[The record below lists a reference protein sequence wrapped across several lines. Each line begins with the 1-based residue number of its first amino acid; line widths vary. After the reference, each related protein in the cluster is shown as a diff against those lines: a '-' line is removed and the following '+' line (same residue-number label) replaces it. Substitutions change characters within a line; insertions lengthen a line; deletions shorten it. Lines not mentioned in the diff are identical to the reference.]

1 MYKNTKKEALMRIF
15 SIILHN
21 IPFVSSL
28 FLILLQQ
35 KLDKASLEL
44 KQNDSLPSEISFNI
58 NNKTTTIMKK
68 IFTLIALAVMAI
80 APKSAFAQEGI
91 TQTTYWNFDQF
102 QAGNEDVAFDTP
114 VNYGGLYIVGHSAA
128 TAEKPVSASTVAKS
142 LKDVKLGDQ
151 TYQINYGIKL
161 PGAYASKIATKASE
175 ITKDAIAFDAGCA
188 GTLYVYAEGTDKDRG
203 IIVYF
208 NGEEKQRFTSSAKG
222 EQFTASVTNDQAGTY
237 YITTVRAAQI
247 YAVKFV
253 PTNETASTKKITLPE
268 QGVMTFSDVHA
279 WKVPT
284 GLKAYIAGGQKTQ
297 KDETITLALT
307 EVETIPACTGVI
319 LEGKGNESYDLTSTD
334 CGTAMKEDGTK
345 SLVDLNYALR
355 PVISD
360 YTLEKTELAYAGDAT
375 DRKAFHNYILGVKD
389 GKVVFAPTEAGTL
402 AAGKAYYKIRR
413 DQDKLAKAIKED
425 PTAAKAIFFNFGGN
439 GETTGINGIENEA
452 KKNDGIMFNLA
463 GQKVQKSYKGMV
475 IMNGKKFINK

>member
-1 MYKNTKKEALMRIF
+1 
-15 SIILHN
+15 
-21 IPFVSSL
+21 
-28 FLILLQQ
+28 
-35 KLDKASLEL
+35 
-44 KQNDSLPSEISFNI
+44 
-58 NNKTTTIMKK
+58 MKK

-161 PGAYASKIATKASE
+161 PGGNSKTPTKASE

-188 GTLYVYAEGTDKDRG
+188 GTLYVYAEGTDAARG
-203 IIVYF
+203 IVVYF
-208 NGEEKQRFTSSAKG
+208 NGEKKDDFTSSTKG
-222 EQFTASVTNDQAGTY
+222 EQFTASVNNDQAGTY
-237 YITTVRAAQI
+237 YITAVKAAQI

-360 YTLEKTELAYAGDAT
+360 YTLEKTELDYTGDKST
-375 DRKAFHNYILGVKD
+375 DSKFFHNYILGVKD
-389 GKVVFAPTEAGTL
+389 GKAVFAPTEAGTL
-402 AAGKAYYKIRR
+402 SAGKAYYKVRR
-413 DQDKLAKAIKED
+413 DQDKLAKAIKENSA
-425 PTAAKAIFFNFGGN
+425 TAKVIFFNFGGN

>member
-1 MYKNTKKEALMRIF
+1 
-15 SIILHN
+15 
-21 IPFVSSL
+21 
-28 FLILLQQ
+28 
-35 KLDKASLEL
+35 
-44 KQNDSLPSEISFNI
+44 
-58 NNKTTTIMKK
+58 MKK

-102 QAGNEDVAFDTP
+102 QAGNENVAFNTP
-114 VNYGGLYIVGHSAA
+114 VNYGGLYIVGHAEATAA
-128 TAEKPVSASTVAKS
+128 TTVAKS

-161 PGAYASKIATKASE
+161 PGAYTSKIATKASE

-188 GTLYVYAEGTDKDRG
+188 GTLYVYAEGTDAARG

-208 NGEEKQRFTSSAKG
+208 NGEKKDEFTNPTKG
-222 EQFTASVTNDQAGTY
+222 EKFTASVTNDQAGTY

-334 CGTAMKEDGTK
+334 CGTAMREDGTK
-345 SLVDLNYALR
+345 SLVDMNYGLR
-355 PVISD
+355 PVISN
-360 YTLEKTELAYAGDAT
+360 YTLEKTELGYTGDKNT
-375 DRKAFHNYILGVKD
+375 DSKFFHNYILASKD
-389 GKVVFAPTEAGTL
+389 GKAVFAPTEAGTL

-413 DQDKLAKAIKED
+413 DQDKLAKAIKEN
-425 PTAAKAIFFNFGGN
+425 PAAAKAIFFNFGGN

>member
-1 MYKNTKKEALMRIF
+1 MYKSTKKEAPMRIF

-35 KLDKASLEL
+35 KLDKASLEA
-44 KQNDSLPSEISFNI
+44 KTNDSLPSEISFNI

-102 QAGNEDVAFDTP
+102 QAGNENVAFNTP
-114 VNYGGLYIVGHSAA
+114 VNYGGLYIVGHAEATAA
-128 TAEKPVSASTVAKS
+128 TTVAKS

-161 PGAYASKIATKASE
+161 PGAYTSKIATKASE

-188 GTLYVYAEGTDKDRG
+188 GTLYVYAEGTDAARG

-208 NGEEKQRFTSSAKG
+208 NGEKKDEFTNPTKG
-222 EQFTASVTNDQAGTY
+222 EQFTASVNNDQAGTY

-284 GLKAYIAGGQKTQ
+284 GLKAYIAGVQKTQ

-334 CGTAMKEDGTK
+334 CGTAMKEDGSK
-345 SLVDLNYALR
+345 SLVDMNYGLR
-355 PVISD
+355 PVISN
-360 YTLEKTELAYAGDAT
+360 YTLEKTELGYTGDKNT
-375 DRKAFHNYILGVKD
+375 DSKFFHNYILASKD
-389 GKVVFAPTEAGTL
+389 GKSVFAPTDAGTL
-402 AAGKAYYKIRR
+402 SAGKAYYRIRR
-413 DQDKLAKAIKED
+413 DQDKLAKAIKEN
-425 PTAAKAIFFNFGGN
+425 PAAAKAIFFNFGGN

>member
-1 MYKNTKKEALMRIF
+1 
-15 SIILHN
+15 
-21 IPFVSSL
+21 
-28 FLILLQQ
+28 
-35 KLDKASLEL
+35 
-44 KQNDSLPSEISFNI
+44 
-58 NNKTTTIMKK
+58 MKK

-161 PGAYASKIATKASE
+161 PGGYKKTPTKASE

-188 GTLYVYAEGTDKDRG
+188 GTLYVYAEGTDAARG
-203 IIVYF
+203 IVVYF
-208 NGEEKQRFTSSAKG
+208 NGEKKDDFTSSTKG

-237 YITTVRAAQI
+237 YITTVKAAQI

-253 PTNETASTKKITLPE
+253 PTSETASTKKITLPE

-279 WKVPT
+279 WTVPA
-284 GLKAYIAGGQKTQ
+284 GLKAYIAGGQKNQ

-307 EVETIPACTGVI
+307 EVKTIPACTGVI
-319 LEGKGNESYDLTSTD
+319 LEGKGGESYELKSTD
-334 CGTAMKEDGTK
+334 CGTAMKEDGSK

-355 PVISD
+355 PVISA
-360 YTLEKTELAYAGDAT
+360 YTLEKTELAWTGDKAT
-375 DRKAFHNYILGVKD
+375 DSKSFHNYILGVKD
-389 GKVVFAPTEAGTL
+389 GKAVFAPTEAGTL
-402 AAGKAYYKIRR
+402 AAGKAYYRIRR
-413 DQDKLAKAIKED
+413 DQDKLAKAIKEN
-425 PTAAKAIFFNFGGN
+425 PAAAKAIFFNFGGN

>member
-1 MYKNTKKEALMRIF
+1 
-15 SIILHN
+15 
-21 IPFVSSL
+21 
-28 FLILLQQ
+28 
-35 KLDKASLEL
+35 
-44 KQNDSLPSEISFNI
+44 
-58 NNKTTTIMKK
+58 MKK

-80 APKSAFAQEGI
+80 TPKSAFAQEGI

-102 QAGNEDVAFDTP
+102 QAGNENIAFSGTP
-114 VNYGGLYIVGHSAA
+114 VNYGGLYIVGH
-128 TAEKPVSASTVAKS
+128 TPEKAVTTVVKG

-161 PGAYASKIATKASE
+161 PGGYNKTPTKASE

-188 GTLYVYAEGTDKDRG
+188 GTLYVYAEGTAADRG

-208 NGEEKQRFTSSAKG
+208 NGKEKDTFKSAAKG

-237 YITTVRAAQI
+237 YITAISAAQI

-253 PTNETASTKKITLPE
+253 PTNETASTKNIKMPE

-279 WKVPT
+279 WTVPA
-284 GLKAYIAGGQKTQ
+284 GLKAYIAGGQKENQ
-297 KDETITLALT
+297 KDGTITLSLT
-307 EVETIPACTGVI
+307 QVETIPACTGVI
-319 LEGKGNESYDLTSTD
+319 LEGKGGESYDLTSTD
-334 CGTAMKEDGTK
+334 CGTAMKEDDTK

-360 YTLEKTELAYAGDAT
+360 YTLEKTELAYT
-375 DRKAFHNYILGVKD
+375 DDKNTDSKFFHNYILGVKD
-389 GKVVFAPTEAGTL
+389 GKAVFAPTEAGTL
-402 AAGKAYYKIRR
+402 AAGKAYYRIRR
-413 DQDKLAKAIKED
+413 DQDKLAKAIKD
-425 PTAAKAIFFNFGGN
+425 GTAAAKVIFFSLGGN
-439 GETTGINGIENEA
+439 GDTTGINGIENEA

>member
-161 PGAYASKIATKASE
+161 PGGYNKTPTKASD

-188 GTLYVYAEGTDKDRG
+188 GTLYVYAEGTDAARG
-203 IIVYF
+203 IVVYF
-208 NGEEKQRFTSSAKG
+208 NGEKKDDFTSSTKG
-222 EQFTASVTNDQAGTY
+222 EQFTASVNNDQAGTY
-237 YITTVRAAQI
+237 YITAVKAAQI

-360 YTLEKTELAYAGDAT
+360 YTLEKTELAYADDAT
-375 DRKAFHNYILGVKD
+375 DKKAFHNYILGVKD

-413 DQDKLAKAIKED
+413 DQDKLAKAIKEN
-425 PTAAKAIFFNFGGN
+425 PAAAKAIFFNFGGN

>member
-161 PGAYASKIATKASE
+161 PGGNSKTPTKASE

-188 GTLYVYAEGTDKDRG
+188 GTLYVYAEGTDADRG

-208 NGEEKQRFTSSAKG
+208 NGEEKQTFKSAAKG
-222 EQFTASVTNDQAGTY
+222 EQFTASVNNDQAGTY
-237 YITTVRAAQI
+237 YITAVKAAQI

-284 GLKAYIAGGQKTQ
+284 GLKAYIAGVQKTQ
-297 KDETITLALT
+297 KDKTITLALT

-334 CGTAMKEDGTK
+334 CGTAMKEDGSK

-375 DRKAFHNYILGVKD
+375 DKKAFHNYILGVKD
-389 GKVVFAPTEAGTL
+389 GKAVFAPTEAGTL

-413 DQDKLAKAIKED
+413 DQDKLAKAIKEN
-425 PTAAKAIFFNFGGN
+425 PAAAKAIFFNFGGN

>member
-1 MYKNTKKEALMRIF
+1 MYKSTKKKALMRIF

-161 PGAYASKIATKASE
+161 PGGYNKTPTKASD

-188 GTLYVYAEGTDKDRG
+188 GTLYVYAEGTDAARG

-208 NGEEKQRFTSSAKG
+208 NGEEKQKITSTAKG
-222 EQFTASVTNDQAGTY
+222 EQFTASVNNDQAGTY
-237 YITTVRAAQI
+237 YITAVKAAQI

-284 GLKAYIAGGQKTQ
+284 GLKAYIAGVQKTQ

-375 DRKAFHNYILGVKD
+375 DKKAFHNYILGVKD

>member
-1 MYKNTKKEALMRIF
+1 MYKSTKKEAPMRIF

-35 KLDKASLEL
+35 KLDKASLEA
-44 KQNDSLPSEISFNI
+44 KTNDSLPSEISFNI

-102 QAGNEDVAFDTP
+102 QAGNENVAFNTP
-114 VNYGGLYIVGHSAA
+114 VNYGGLYIVGHAEATAA
-128 TAEKPVSASTVAKS
+128 TTVAKS

-161 PGAYASKIATKASE
+161 PGAYTSKIATKASE

-188 GTLYVYAEGTDKDRG
+188 GTLYVYAEGTDAARG

-208 NGEEKQRFTSSAKG
+208 NGEKKDEFTNPTKG
-222 EQFTASVTNDQAGTY
+222 EQFTASVNNDQAGTY

-284 GLKAYIAGGQKTQ
+284 GLKAYIAGVQKTQ

-334 CGTAMKEDGTK
+334 CGTAMKEDGSK

-375 DRKAFHNYILGVKD
+375 DKKAFHNYILGVKD
-389 GKVVFAPTEAGTL
+389 GKAVFAPTEAGTL

-413 DQDKLAKAIKED
+413 DQDKLAKAIKEN
-425 PTAAKAIFFNFGGN
+425 PAAAKAIFFNFGGN

>member
-161 PGAYASKIATKASE
+161 PGGYNKTPTKASD

-375 DRKAFHNYILGVKD
+375 DKKAFHNYILGVKD

>member
-161 PGAYASKIATKASE
+161 PGGYNKTPTKASD

-188 GTLYVYAEGTDKDRG
+188 GTLYVYAEGTDAARG

-208 NGEEKQRFTSSAKG
+208 NGEEKQKITSTAKG
-222 EQFTASVTNDQAGTY
+222 EQFTASVNNDQAGTY
-237 YITTVRAAQI
+237 YITAVKAAQI

-284 GLKAYIAGGQKTQ
+284 GLKAYIAGVQKTQ

-307 EVETIPACTGVI
+307 EFETIPACTGVI

-334 CGTAMKEDGTK
+334 CGTAMKEDGSK

-375 DRKAFHNYILGVKD
+375 DKKAFHNYILGVKD

-413 DQDKLAKAIKED
+413 DQDKLAMAIKED

>member
-1 MYKNTKKEALMRIF
+1 
-15 SIILHN
+15 
-21 IPFVSSL
+21 
-28 FLILLQQ
+28 
-35 KLDKASLEL
+35 
-44 KQNDSLPSEISFNI
+44 
-58 NNKTTTIMKK
+58 MKK
-68 IFTLIALAVMAI
+68 IFTLIALAAMAI
-80 APKSAFAQEGI
+80 TPKSAFAQEGI

-128 TAEKPVSASTVAKS
+128 TAEKPAVSASTVAKS

-161 PGAYASKIATKASE
+161 PGGYNKTPTKASE
-175 ITKDAIAFDAGCA
+175 ITKDAIAFDAVCA
-188 GTLYVYAEGTDKDRG
+188 GTLYVYAEGTAVERG
-203 IIVYF
+203 IVVYF
-208 NGEEKQRFTSSAKG
+208 NGEKKEEITSKAKG

-237 YITTVRAAQI
+237 YITAVKAAQI

-279 WKVPT
+279 WTVPA
-284 GLKAYIAGGQKTQ
+284 GLKAYIAGSQKTQ
-297 KDETITLALT
+297 KDGTITLSLT
-307 EVETIPACTGVI
+307 QVETIPACTGVI
-319 LEGKGNESYDLTSTD
+319 LEGKGGESYELTSTD
-334 CGTAMKEDGTK
+334 CGTAMKEDGSK
-345 SLVDLNYALR
+345 SLVDVNYALR

-360 YTLEKTELAYAGDAT
+360 YSLEKTELTFDAT
-375 DRKAFHNYILGVKD
+375 DKKSFHNYILGVKD
-389 GKVVFAPTEAGTL
+389 GNAVFAPTEAGTL
-402 AAGKAYYKIRR
+402 AAGKAYYRIRR
-413 DQDKLAKAIKED
+413 DQDKLAKAIKD
-425 PTAAKAIFFNFGGN
+425 GTAAAKVIFFSIGGN

>member
-1 MYKNTKKEALMRIF
+1 
-15 SIILHN
+15 
-21 IPFVSSL
+21 
-28 FLILLQQ
+28 
-35 KLDKASLEL
+35 
-44 KQNDSLPSEISFNI
+44 
-58 NNKTTTIMKK
+58 MKK

-114 VNYGGLYIVGHSAA
+114 VNYGGLYIVGH
-128 TAEKPVSASTVAKS
+128 TAEKAVTTVVKG
-142 LKDVKLGDQ
+142 LDDVKLGDQ
-151 TYQINYGIKL
+151 TYQINYGLKF
-161 PGAYASKIATKASE
+161 PGAYTSKIATKASE

-188 GTLYVYAEGTDKDRG
+188 GTLYVYAEGTDANRG
-203 IIVYF
+203 IVVYF
-208 NGEEKQRFTSSAKG
+208 NGEEKQTFTSTAKG
-222 EQFTASVTNDQAGTY
+222 EQFAAKVTNDQAGTY
-237 YITTVRAAQI
+237 YITTVKAAQI

-279 WKVPT
+279 WKVPA

-297 KDETITLALT
+297 KDGTITLSLT
-307 EVETIPACTGVI
+307 QVETIPACTGVI
-319 LEGKGNESYDLTSTD
+319 LEGKGNESYELTSTD
-334 CGTAMKEDGTK
+334 CGTAMKEDGSK

-355 PVISD
+355 PVISA
-360 YTLEKTELAYAGDAT
+360 YSLEKTELTFAGDAT
-375 DRKAFHNYILGVKD
+375 DKKSFHNYILGVKE
-389 GKVVFAPTEAGTL
+389 GKAVFAPTEAGTL
-402 AAGKAYYKIRR
+402 AAGKAYYRIRR
-413 DQDKLAKAIKED
+413 DQDKLAKAIKEN
-425 PTAAKAIFFNFGGN
+425 PAAAKAIFFNFGGN

>member
-1 MYKNTKKEALMRIF
+1 
-15 SIILHN
+15 
-21 IPFVSSL
+21 
-28 FLILLQQ
+28 
-35 KLDKASLEL
+35 
-44 KQNDSLPSEISFNI
+44 
-58 NNKTTTIMKK
+58 MKK

-102 QAGNEDVAFDTP
+102 QAGNENVALSGTP
-114 VNYGGLYIVGHSAA
+114 VNYGGLYIVGHAADKAA
-128 TAEKPVSASTVAKS
+128 TIVAKG
-142 LKDVKLGDQ
+142 LDNVELGNK
-151 TYQINYGIKL
+151 TYQINYGLKF
-161 PGAYASKIATKASE
+161 PGAYTSKIATKASE

-188 GTLYVYAEGTDKDRG
+188 GTLYVYAEGTEANRG

-208 NGEEKQRFTSSAKG
+208 NGEKKQEFTSAAKG
-222 EQFTASVTNDQAGTY
+222 EQFTASVKNDQAGTY
-237 YITTVRAAQI
+237 YITTVKAAQI

-268 QGVMTFSDVHA
+268 QGIMTFSDVHA
-279 WKVPT
+279 WKVPA

-297 KDETITLALT
+297 KDGTITLALT
-307 EVETIPACTGVI
+307 QVETIPACTGVI
-319 LEGKGNESYDLTSTD
+319 LEGKGGESYDLTSTD
-334 CGTAMKEDGTK
+334 YGTAMKEDGSK

-360 YTLEKTELAYAGDAT
+360 YSLEKTELTFDAT
-375 DRKAFHNYILGVKD
+375 DKKSFHNYILGVKD
-389 GKVVFAPTEAGTL
+389 GKAVFAPTEAGTI
-402 AAGKAYYKIRR
+402 AAGKAYYRIRR
-413 DQDKLAKAIKED
+413 DQDKLAKAIKEN
-425 PTAAKAIFFNFGGN
+425 PAAAKAIFFNFGGN

>member
-102 QAGNEDVAFDTP
+102 QAGNENVAFNTP
-114 VNYGGLYIVGHSAA
+114 VNYGGLYIVGHAEATAA
-128 TAEKPVSASTVAKS
+128 TTVAKS

-161 PGAYASKIATKASE
+161 PGAYTSKIATKASE

-188 GTLYVYAEGTDKDRG
+188 GTLYVYAEGTDAARG

-208 NGEEKQRFTSSAKG
+208 NGEKKDEFTNPTKG
-222 EQFTASVTNDQAGTY
+222 EQFTASVNNDQAGTY

-284 GLKAYIAGGQKTQ
+284 GLKAYIAGVQKTQ

-334 CGTAMKEDGTK
+334 CGTAMKEDGSK

-375 DRKAFHNYILGVKD
+375 DKKAFHNYILGVKD
-389 GKVVFAPTEAGTL
+389 GKAVFAPTEAGTL

-413 DQDKLAKAIKED
+413 DQDKLAKAIKEN
-425 PTAAKAIFFNFGGN
+425 PAAAKAIFFNFGGN

>member
-1 MYKNTKKEALMRIF
+1 
-15 SIILHN
+15 
-21 IPFVSSL
+21 
-28 FLILLQQ
+28 
-35 KLDKASLEL
+35 
-44 KQNDSLPSEISFNI
+44 
-58 NNKTTTIMKK
+58 MKK

-80 APKSAFAQEGI
+80 TPKSAFAQEGI

-114 VNYGGLYIVGHSAA
+114 INYGGLYIVGHKETTAA
-128 TAEKPVSASTVAKS
+128 TSVAKS

-161 PGAYASKIATKASE
+161 PGGFTSNIATKASE

-188 GTLYVYAEGTDKDRG
+188 GTLYVYAEGTDAARG

-208 NGEEKQRFTSSAKG
+208 NGEEKQKFTSATKG

-237 YITTVRAAQI
+237 YITTVKAAQI

-253 PTNETASTKKITLPE
+253 PTNKTASTKKITLPE

-279 WKVPT
+279 WTVPA
-284 GLKAYIAGGQKTQ
+284 GLKAYIAGTQKTQ
-297 KDETITLALT
+297 KDGTITLSLT
-307 EVETIPACTGVI
+307 QVETIPACTGVI
-319 LEGKGNESYDLTSTD
+319 LEGKGGESYDLTSTD
-334 CGTAMKEDGTK
+334 CGTAMKEDGLK

-355 PVISD
+355 PVISE
-360 YTLEKTELAYAGDAT
+360 YTLEKTELDWTGDKTT
-375 DRKAFHNYILGVKD
+375 DSKSFHNYILGVKD
-389 GKVVFAPTEAGTL
+389 GKAVFAPTEAGKL
-402 AAGKAYYKIRR
+402 AAGKAYYRIRR
-413 DQDKLAKAIKED
+413 DQDKLAKAIKEN
-425 PTAAKAIFFNFGGN
+425 PAAAKAIFFNFGGN

>member
-1 MYKNTKKEALMRIF
+1 
-15 SIILHN
+15 
-21 IPFVSSL
+21 
-28 FLILLQQ
+28 
-35 KLDKASLEL
+35 
-44 KQNDSLPSEISFNI
+44 
-58 NNKTTTIMKK
+58 MKK

-80 APKSAFAQEGI
+80 TPKSAFAQEGI

-102 QAGNEDVAFDTP
+102 QAGNENVAFSETP
-114 VNYGGLYIVGHSAA
+114 VNYGGLYIVGHTAA
-128 TAEKPVSASTVAKS
+128 TVEKPASASTVAKS

-161 PGAYASKIATKASE
+161 PGANTKVIATKASE

-188 GTLYVYAEGTDKDRG
+188 GTLYVYAEGTAVDRG
-203 IIVYF
+203 IVVYF
-208 NGEEKQRFTSSAKG
+208 NGEKKDEFTSKTKG
-222 EQFTASVTNDQAGTY
+222 EQFTADVTNDKAGTY
-237 YITTVRAAQI
+237 YITTIGAAQI

-279 WKVPT
+279 WTVPE
-284 GLKAYIAGGQKTQ
+284 GLKAYIAGVQKKQ
-297 KDETITLALT
+297 KDGTFTLSLT
-307 EVETIPACTGVI
+307 EVKTIPACTGVI
-319 LEGKGNESYDLTSTD
+319 LEGKGGKSYELTSTD
-334 CGTAMKEDGTK
+334 CGTAMKENGTK

-360 YTLEKTELAYAGDAT
+360 YTLAKTELAFAGDTT
-375 DRKAFHNYILGVKD
+375 DKDFFHNYILGVKD
-389 GKVVFAPTEAGTL
+389 GKAVFAPTEAGTL
-402 AAGKAYYKIRR
+402 AAGKAYYRIRR
-413 DQDKLAKAIKED
+413 DQDKLAKAIKEA
-425 PTAAKAIFFNFGGN
+425 PTAAKVIFFSLGGN
-439 GETTGINGIENEA
+439 GDTTGINGIENEA

>member
-161 PGAYASKIATKASE
+161 PGGYNKTPTKASD

-188 GTLYVYAEGTDKDRG
+188 GTLYVYAEGTDAARG

-208 NGEEKQRFTSSAKG
+208 NGEEKQKITSTAKG
-222 EQFTASVTNDQAGTY
+222 EQFTASVNNDQAGTY
-237 YITTVRAAQI
+237 YITAVKAAQI

-284 GLKAYIAGGQKTQ
+284 GLKAYIAGVQKTQ

-360 YTLEKTELAYAGDAT
+360 YTLEKTELAYADDAT
-375 DRKAFHNYILGVKD
+375 DKKAFHNYILGVKD

>member
-102 QAGNEDVAFDTP
+102 QAGNENVAFNTP
-114 VNYGGLYIVGHSAA
+114 VNYGGLYIVGHAEATAA
-128 TAEKPVSASTVAKS
+128 TTVAKS

-161 PGAYASKIATKASE
+161 PGAYTSKIATKASE

-188 GTLYVYAEGTDKDRG
+188 GTLYVYAEGTDAARG

-208 NGEEKQRFTSSAKG
+208 NGEKKDEFTNPTKG
-222 EQFTASVTNDQAGTY
+222 EQFTASVNNDQAGTY

-334 CGTAMKEDGTK
+334 CGTAMKEDGSK

-375 DRKAFHNYILGVKD
+375 DKKAFHNYILGVKD
-389 GKVVFAPTEAGTL
+389 GKAVFAPTEAGTL

-413 DQDKLAKAIKED
+413 DQDKLAKAIKEN
-425 PTAAKAIFFNFGGN
+425 PAAAKAIFFNFGGN

>member
-1 MYKNTKKEALMRIF
+1 
-15 SIILHN
+15 
-21 IPFVSSL
+21 
-28 FLILLQQ
+28 
-35 KLDKASLEL
+35 
-44 KQNDSLPSEISFNI
+44 
-58 NNKTTTIMKK
+58 MKK

-102 QAGNEDVAFDTP
+102 QAGNENVAFDTP

-161 PGAYASKIATKASE
+161 PGGYNKTPTKASD

-188 GTLYVYAEGTDKDRG
+188 GTLYVYAEGTDAARG

-208 NGEEKQRFTSSAKG
+208 NGEEKQKITSTAKG
-222 EQFTASVTNDQAGTY
+222 EQFTASVNNDQAGTY
-237 YITTVRAAQI
+237 YITAVKAAQI

-284 GLKAYIAGGQKTQ
+284 GLKAYIAGVQKTQ

-360 YTLEKTELAYAGDAT
+360 YTLEKTELDYTGDKST
-375 DRKAFHNYILGVKD
+375 NSKFFHNYILGVKD
-389 GKVVFAPTEAGTL
+389 GKAVFAPTEAGTL

>member
-1 MYKNTKKEALMRIF
+1 
-15 SIILHN
+15 
-21 IPFVSSL
+21 
-28 FLILLQQ
+28 
-35 KLDKASLEL
+35 
-44 KQNDSLPSEISFNI
+44 
-58 NNKTTTIMKK
+58 MKK
-68 IFTLIALAVMAI
+68 TFTLIALAVMAI
-80 APKSAFAQEGI
+80 TPKSAFAQEGI

-102 QAGNEDVAFDTP
+102 QAGNENVALSGKP
-114 VNYGGLYIVGHSAA
+114 VNYGGLYIVGHKETTAA
-128 TAEKPVSASTVAKS
+128 TSVAKS

-161 PGAYASKIATKASE
+161 PGGYTTKIALKASE

-188 GTLYVYAEGTDKDRG
+188 GTLYVYAEGTEADRG

-208 NGEEKQRFTSSAKG
+208 NGEKKQEFTSAAKG

-253 PTNETASTKKITLPE
+253 PTSETASTKKITLPE

-279 WKVPT
+279 WTVPA

-297 KDETITLALT
+297 KDGTITLSLT
-307 EVETIPACTGVI
+307 QVETIPACTGVI
-319 LEGKGNESYDLTSTD
+319 LEGKGGESYELTSTD

-360 YTLEKTELAYAGDAT
+360 YTLEKTELAYTGDKNT
-375 DRKAFHNYILGVKD
+375 DSKSFHNYILGVKD
-389 GKVVFAPTEAGTL
+389 GKAVFAPTEAGTL
-402 AAGKAYYKIRR
+402 AAGKAYYRIRR
-413 DQDKLAKAIKED
+413 DQDKLAKAIKD
-425 PTAAKAIFFNFGGN
+425 GTAAAKVIFFSIGGN

-475 IMNGKKFINK
+475 IMNGKKFIKK

>member
-1 MYKNTKKEALMRIF
+1 MYKSTKKEAPMRIF

-35 KLDKASLEL
+35 KLDKASLEA
-44 KQNDSLPSEISFNI
+44 KTNDSLPSEISFNI

-161 PGAYASKIATKASE
+161 PGGYNKTPTKASD

-279 WKVPT
+279 WKVPA

-297 KDETITLALT
+297 KDGTITLALT
-307 EVETIPACTGVI
+307 AVETIPACTGVI

-334 CGTAMKEDGTK
+334 CGTAMKEDGSK

-375 DRKAFHNYILGVKD
+375 DKKAFHNYILGVKD
-389 GKVVFAPTEAGTL
+389 GKAVFAPTEAGTL

>member
-161 PGAYASKIATKASE
+161 PGGYNKTPTKASD

-208 NGEEKQRFTSSAKG
+208 NGEEKQTFKSAAKG
-222 EQFTASVTNDQAGTY
+222 EQFTASVNNDQAGTY
-237 YITTVRAAQI
+237 YITAVKAAQI

-334 CGTAMKEDGTK
+334 CGTAMKEDGSK

-360 YTLEKTELAYAGDAT
+360 YTLEKTELAYAGDTT
-375 DRKAFHNYILGVKD
+375 DKKAFHNYILGVKD

-413 DQDKLAKAIKED
+413 DQDKLAMAIKED

>member
-1 MYKNTKKEALMRIF
+1 
-15 SIILHN
+15 
-21 IPFVSSL
+21 
-28 FLILLQQ
+28 
-35 KLDKASLEL
+35 
-44 KQNDSLPSEISFNI
+44 
-58 NNKTTTIMKK
+58 MKK

-80 APKSAFAQEGI
+80 TPKAAFAQEGI

-102 QAGNEDVAFDTP
+102 QAGNEDVAFDKP

-161 PGAYASKIATKASE
+161 PGGYNKTPTKASD

-188 GTLYVYAEGTDKDRG
+188 GTLYVYAEGTDANRG

-208 NGEEKQRFTSSAKG
+208 NGEEKQKFTSAAKG
-222 EQFTASVTNDQAGTY
+222 EQFTACVTNEQAGTY
-237 YITTVRAAQI
+237 YITTVKAAQI

-253 PTNETASTKKITLPE
+253 PTSETTSSKSITLPE
-268 QGVMTFSDVHA
+268 QGVITFSDVHA
-279 WKVPT
+279 WTVPA
-284 GLKAYIAGGQKTQ
+284 GLKAYIAGGQKPQ
-297 KDETITLALT
+297 KDGTITLSLT

-319 LEGKGNESYDLTSTD
+319 LEGIGGKSYELTSTD
-334 CGTAMKEDGTK
+334 CGTAMKEDGSK

-360 YTLEKTELAYAGDAT
+360 YNLEKTELDYTGDKTT
-375 DRKAFHNYILGVKD
+375 DSKIFHNYILGVKD
-389 GKVVFAPTEAGTL
+389 GKAVFAPTDAGTL
-402 AAGKAYYKIRR
+402 AAGKAYYRIRR
-413 DQDKLAKAIKED
+413 DQDKLAKAIKESPD
-425 PTAAKAIFFNFGGN
+425 ATKVIFFNPDSN
-439 GETTGINGIENEA
+439 GDTTGINGIENEA
-452 KKNDGIMFNLA
+452 KKNDDIMFNLA

>member
-1 MYKNTKKEALMRIF
+1 
-15 SIILHN
+15 
-21 IPFVSSL
+21 
-28 FLILLQQ
+28 
-35 KLDKASLEL
+35 
-44 KQNDSLPSEISFNI
+44 
-58 NNKTTTIMKK
+58 MKK
-68 IFTLIALAVMAI
+68 IFTLIALAAMAI
-80 APKSAFAQEGI
+80 TPKAAFAQEGI

-114 VNYGGLYIVGHSAA
+114 VNYGGLYIVGHKETTAA
-128 TAEKPVSASTVAKS
+128 TSVAKS

-161 PGAYASKIATKASE
+161 PGGFTSNIATKASE

-188 GTLYVYAEGTDKDRG
+188 GTLYVYAEGTDAARG

-208 NGEEKQRFTSSAKG
+208 NGEEKQKFTSATKG

-237 YITTVRAAQI
+237 YITAVKAAQI
-247 YAVKFV
+247 YAVKFI
-253 PTNETASTKKITLPE
+253 PTSKTASTKKITLPE

-279 WKVPT
+279 WTVPA

-297 KDETITLALT
+297 KDGTITLSLT
-307 EVETIPACTGVI
+307 QVETIPACTGVI
-319 LEGKGNESYDLTSTD
+319 LEGKGGESYELKSTD

-355 PVISD
+355 PVISE
-360 YTLEKTELAYAGDAT
+360 YTLNKTELAYTGVKDT
-375 DRKAFHNYILGVKD
+375 DSKFFHNYILGVKD
-389 GKVVFAPTEAGTL
+389 GKAVFAPTEAGTL
-402 AAGKAYYKIRR
+402 AAGKAYYRIRR
-413 DQDKLAKAIKED
+413 DQDKLAKAIKD
-425 PTAAKAIFFNFGGN
+425 GTAAAKVIFFSIGGN

>member
-1 MYKNTKKEALMRIF
+1 
-15 SIILHN
+15 
-21 IPFVSSL
+21 
-28 FLILLQQ
+28 
-35 KLDKASLEL
+35 
-44 KQNDSLPSEISFNI
+44 
-58 NNKTTTIMKK
+58 MKR

-114 VNYGGLYIVGHSAA
+114 VNYGGLYIVGH
-128 TAEKPVSASTVAKS
+128 TAEKAVTTVVKG
-142 LKDVKLGDQ
+142 LDDVKLGDQ
-151 TYQINYGIKL
+151 TYQINYGLKF
-161 PGAYASKIATKASE
+161 PGAYTSKIATKASE

-188 GTLYVYAEGTDKDRG
+188 GTLYVFAEGTDANRG

-208 NGEEKQRFTSSAKG
+208 NGEEKQKFTSATKG
-222 EQFTASVTNDQAGTY
+222 EQFTASVTNEQAGTY
-237 YITTVRAAQI
+237 YITTVKAAQI

-253 PTNETASTKKITLPE
+253 PTSKTTSTKSITLPE
-268 QGVMTFSDVHA
+268 QGVITFSDVHA
-279 WKVPT
+279 WTVPA

-297 KDETITLALT
+297 KDGTITLSLT

-319 LEGKGNESYDLTSTD
+319 LEGKGNESYELTSTD
-334 CGTAMKEDGTK
+334 CGTAMKEDGSK

-360 YTLEKTELAYAGDAT
+360 YSLKKTELTFAGDAT
-375 DRKAFHNYILGVKD
+375 DKKSFHNYILGVKD
-389 GKVVFAPTEAGTL
+389 GKTVFAPTDAGTR
-402 AAGKAYYKIRR
+402 ATGKAYYRIRR
-413 DQDKLAKAIKED
+413 DQDKLAKAIKEN
-425 PTAAKAIFFNFGGN
+425 PAAAKVIFFSIGGN

>member
-35 KLDKASLEL
+35 KLDKASLEA
-44 KQNDSLPSEISFNI
+44 KTNDSLPSEISFNI

-102 QAGNEDVAFDTP
+102 QAGNENVAFNTP
-114 VNYGGLYIVGHSAA
+114 VNYGGLYIVGHAEATAA
-128 TAEKPVSASTVAKS
+128 TTVAKS

-161 PGAYASKIATKASE
+161 PGAYTSKIATKASE

-188 GTLYVYAEGTDKDRG
+188 GTLYVYAEGTDAARG

-208 NGEEKQRFTSSAKG
+208 NGEKKDEFTNPTKG
-222 EQFTASVTNDQAGTY
+222 EQFTASVNNDQAGTY

-334 CGTAMKEDGTK
+334 CGTAMKEDGSK

-375 DRKAFHNYILGVKD
+375 DKKAFHNYILGVKD
-389 GKVVFAPTEAGTL
+389 GKAVFAPTEAGTL

-413 DQDKLAKAIKED
+413 DQDKLAMAIKEN
-425 PTAAKAIFFNFGGN
+425 PAAAKAIFFNFGGN

>member
-1 MYKNTKKEALMRIF
+1 
-15 SIILHN
+15 
-21 IPFVSSL
+21 
-28 FLILLQQ
+28 
-35 KLDKASLEL
+35 
-44 KQNDSLPSEISFNI
+44 
-58 NNKTTTIMKK
+58 MKK
-68 IFTLIALAVMAI
+68 FFTLIALAVMAI

-114 VNYGGLYIVGHSAA
+114 VNYGGLYIAGH
-128 TAEKPVSASTVAKS
+128 TAEKAATIVAKG
-142 LKDVKLGDQ
+142 LDNVELGNR
-151 TYQINYGIKL
+151 TYQINYGIKF
-161 PGAYASKIATKASE
+161 PGAYTSKIATKASE

-188 GTLYVYAEGTDKDRG
+188 GTLYVYAEGTEANRG
-203 IIVYF
+203 IVVYF
-208 NGEEKQRFTSSAKG
+208 NGEKKQEFTSAAKG
-222 EQFTASVTNDQAGTY
+222 EQFTASVNNEQAGTY
-237 YITTVRAAQI
+237 YITTVKAAQI

-279 WKVPT
+279 WTVPA
-284 GLKAYIAGGQKTQ
+284 GLNAYIAGGQKTQ
-297 KDETITLALT
+297 KDGTITLSLT
-307 EVETIPACTGVI
+307 QVETIPACTGVI
-319 LEGKGNESYDLTSTD
+319 LEGKGGESYDLTSTD
-334 CGTAMKEDGTK
+334 CGTAMKEDGSK

-360 YTLEKTELAYAGDAT
+360 YSLEKTELTFAGDAT
-375 DRKAFHNYILGVKD
+375 DKKSFHNYILGVKD
-389 GKVVFAPTEAGTL
+389 GKAVFAPTEAGTL
-402 AAGKAYYKIRR
+402 AAGKAYYRIRR
-413 DQDKLAKAIKED
+413 DQDKLAKAVKEN
-425 PTAAKAIFFNFGGN
+425 PAAAKVIFFSIGGN

>member
-1 MYKNTKKEALMRIF
+1 
-15 SIILHN
+15 
-21 IPFVSSL
+21 
-28 FLILLQQ
+28 
-35 KLDKASLEL
+35 
-44 KQNDSLPSEISFNI
+44 
-58 NNKTTTIMKK
+58 MKK
-68 IFTLIALAVMAI
+68 IFTLIALAAMAI
-80 APKSAFAQEGI
+80 TPKAAFAQEGI

-128 TAEKPVSASTVAKS
+128 TAEKPISASTVAKS

-161 PGAYASKIATKASE
+161 PGGYNKTPTKASE

-188 GTLYVYAEGTDKDRG
+188 GTLYVYAEGTAVERG
-203 IIVYF
+203 IVVYF
-208 NGEEKQRFTSSAKG
+208 NGEKKEEITSKAKG
-222 EQFTASVTNDQAGTY
+222 EQFTANVTNDQAGTY
-237 YITTVRAAQI
+237 YITAVKAAQI

-279 WKVPT
+279 WTVPA
-284 GLKAYIAGGQKTQ
+284 GLKAYIAGSQKTQ
-297 KDETITLALT
+297 KDGTITLSLT
-307 EVETIPACTGVI
+307 QVETIPACTGVI
-319 LEGKGNESYDLTSTD
+319 LEGKGGESYELTSTD
-334 CGTAMKEDGTK
+334 CGTAMKEDGSK
-345 SLVDLNYALR
+345 SLVDVNYALR

-360 YTLEKTELAYAGDAT
+360 YSLEKTELTFDAT
-375 DRKAFHNYILGVKD
+375 DKKSFHNYILGVKD
-389 GKVVFAPTEAGTL
+389 GNAVFAPTEAGTL
-402 AAGKAYYKIRR
+402 AAGKAYYRIRR
-413 DQDKLAKAIKED
+413 DQDKLAKAIKD
-425 PTAAKAIFFNFGGN
+425 GTAAAKVIFFSIGGN